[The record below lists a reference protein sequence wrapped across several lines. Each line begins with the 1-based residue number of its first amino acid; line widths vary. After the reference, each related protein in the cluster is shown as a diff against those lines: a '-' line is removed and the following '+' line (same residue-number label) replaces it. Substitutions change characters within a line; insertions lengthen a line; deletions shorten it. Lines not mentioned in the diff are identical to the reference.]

1 MSPLHRYVP
10 VNKDVFS
17 RCQPHTSVS
26 SLLSQQFTEWPQK
39 SPRERC
45 LFEPS
50 FRWKQLGSD
59 ADKFETVHVSAV
71 SVDKCESGVR
81 HIGVPDN

>member
-1 MSPLHRYVP
+1 MSPLHRCVP
-10 VNKDVFS
+10 VNKDVSS

-71 SVDKCESGVR
+71 SVDKCGTSVFQT
-81 HIGVPDN
+81 IK

>member
-1 MSPLHRYVP
+1 MSPLHRYIP
-10 VNKDVFS
+10 VNKDVSS
-17 RCQPHTSVS
+17 RCQLHTSVS
-26 SLLSQQFTEWPQK
+26 LLLSRQFTEWPEK

-45 LFEPS
+45 RFEPS
-50 FRWKQLGSD
+50 CCWKQLGSD

-81 HIGVPDN
+81 HTGVPDN